1 MNDMKF
7 TTAGEYMNQ
16 SVQYQVIDN
25 FLEQED
31 FLKIKS
37 VMLGTEFPWFYA
49 PFVAVENVEVEEEWY
64 CTHLFYINYRPNSD
78 FYRLVEPI
86 IRKINPKALIRIK
99 GNLYPNLHKPMNNA
113 WHKDHEFPHMGAIF
127 YVNTNNG
134 PTVLKDGTRIESIE
148 NRILFFDA
156 SEEHHSTHCTDAKVR
171 VNINFNFF

>member
-7 TTAGEYMNQ
+7 TTAGEYMQQ

-25 FLEQED
+25 FLEQKD
-31 FLKIKS
+31 FLKIKN
-37 VMLGTEFPWFYA
+37 VIMKGNFPWYYSSV
-49 PFVAVENVEVEEEWY
+49 VALEDVEEKDWY
-64 CTHLFYINYRPNSD
+64 CTHHFYIDYRPNSVL
-78 FYRLVEPI
+78 YRLIEPI
-86 IRKINPKALIRIK
+86 IQKINPKAIIKIK
-99 GNLYPNLHKPMNNA
+99 GNLYPNFHKPVDNG
-113 WHKDHEFPHMGAIF
+113 WHKDYDFPHMGAIF

-156 SEEHHSTHCTDAKVR
+156 SQEHHSTHCTDAKIR